1 MVSIRNLKRDSE
13 SLKWAW
19 DIDGAHYSTNIN
31 GEGLWKECEC
41 GRMVYPDGSTGIA
54 TSMRQIAG
62 TCQYSMSGCNS
73 YGSAYNHIRRYF
85 EEV

>member
-1 MVSIRNLKRDSE
+1 MVSIKNLGRTHGPFGWS
-13 SLKWAW
+13 W
-19 DIDGAHYSTNIN
+19 DIDGTHYRTNNN